1 MLAGAVSAAPTVFT
15 PAMNAII
22 ASLTAI
28 WTSSIGKKIIVAL
41 TGAFL
46 VLFLAGHLVGNLL
59 VFVGREAFNDY
70 AYFLHHMI
78 HGAGIWLFRF
88 VMLAALALHV
98 AATISLTLQNRAARK
113 PYECQAVIQASLSSR
128 SMILSGLTLLAF
140 FIYHM
145 LHFTIRVGNTYDTY
159 VDAEHLAK
167 TGLERHDAWKMVID
181 GFSNGPVTLFYL
193 IAMTLLC
200 SHLSH
205 GVASIFQTLG
215 LRFKKSEGILQGLSV
230 GYALLIWIGFVS
242 IPVAIFFGF
251 GKS

>member
-1 MLAGAVSAAPTVFT
+1 
-15 PAMNAII
+15 MNAITS
-22 ASLTAI
+22 SLTAI
-28 WTSSIGKKIIVAL
+28 WTSSIGKKIIVAI

-70 AYFLHHMI
+70 AYFLHHMV
-78 HGAGIWLFRF
+78 HGAGIWVFRL
-88 VMLAALALHV
+88 VMLSALALHV
-98 AATISLTLQNRAARK
+98 TATLSLTLQNRAARK
-113 PYECQAVIQASLSSR
+113 PYECQAVIQATPSSR
-128 SMILSGLTLLAF
+128 IMIWSGLTLLAF

-159 VDAEHLAK
+159 VDPEHLAQ
-167 TGLERHDAWKMVID
+167 TGLVRHDAWKMVID
-181 GFSNGPVTLFYL
+181 GFCNGWVTLFYV

-215 LRFKKSEGILQGLSV
+215 LRFKKSEGALRLISLA
-230 GYALLIWIGFVS
+230 YALVIWIGFIS
-242 IPVAIFFGF
+242 IPLSIIFGF
-251 GKS
+251 VKA